1 MKPAAGAF
9 SVQLAAFSDDKGA
22 NALVNRL
29 KQAGHPAYT
38 EPFSSTRGTVWRVR
52 VGPFGTREAA
62 EGARSRLKA
71 DGQDGIIATSN

>member
-1 MKPAAGAF
+1 
-9 SVQLAAFSDDKGA
+9 
-22 NALVNRL
+22 
-29 KQAGHPAYT
+29 
-38 EPFSSTRGTVWRVR
+38 VWRVR